1 LLVVEFTSLS
11 VKLAHNRREI
21 ESTFVDYLV
30 VLAIARWLK
39 ALLVNIAR
47 HQPEVKSYRDQIG
60 VRLVGPIVGGI
71 GWTRIAVRLVP
82 VWLRRLLPVL
92 VPVGGFMILQ
102 RRVPISPWELSSG
115 CLSYDLHVVG
125 IFVAVFR

>member
-11 VKLAHNRREI
+11 VKLAHNRRKI

-30 VLAIARWLK
+30 DLAIARWLK

-60 VRLVGPIVGGI
+60 LRLVGLLLVGSVGHELRFDSYLY
-71 GWTRIAVRLVP
+71 GFAGCSRFLCQLAV
-82 VWLRRLLPVL
+82 
-92 VPVGGFMILQ
+92 
-102 RRVPISPWELSSG
+102 S
-115 CLSYDLHVVG
+115 
-125 IFVAVFR
+125 